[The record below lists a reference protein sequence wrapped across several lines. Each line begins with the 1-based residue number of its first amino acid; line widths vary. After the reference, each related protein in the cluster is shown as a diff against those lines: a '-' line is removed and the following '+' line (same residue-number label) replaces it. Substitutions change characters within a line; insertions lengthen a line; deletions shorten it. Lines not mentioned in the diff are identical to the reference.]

1 MTPLLFPLDA
11 AEALA
16 EGLCRQQGLEPG
28 RIEQRRYPDGETFLR
43 LATPVAG
50 RQVILLATLD
60 RPDAKT
66 LPLLFA
72 ADAARQQG
80 ALAVGLVA
88 PYLPYMR
95 QDKAFRPGEAVTSR
109 TFARLLSGSF
119 DWLVTIDPH
128 LHRYQSLDAIYSV
141 PAVAASAAGA
151 IAEWLRAN
159 VERPFLVGPDA
170 ESAQWVERIAA
181 LAGARS
187 AVLEKRRDGD
197 FDVAIGGGNLAVPAG
212 STPVVVDDIASSG
225 STLIEAVR
233 LLGREGHAAPVC
245 IVVHPLFADDAYE
258 RLLEAGPAA
267 VASANTVSHVSNRID
282 VTPEL
287 GEAVARVLAACRG
300 VRPRA

>member
-1 MTPLLFPLDA
+1 MTPLLFPLHA
-11 AEALA
+11 ADALA
-16 EGLCRQQGLEPG
+16 ERLCRQQGLELG
-28 RIEQRRYPDGETFLR
+28 RVEQRRYPDGETFLR

-50 RQVILLATLD
+50 RQVVLFATLD
-60 RPDAKT
+60 RPDDKI

-72 ADAARQQG
+72 ADAARQQD
-80 ALAVGLVA
+80 ALGVGLVA

-95 QDKAFRPGEAVTSR
+95 QDKAFSPGEAVTSR

-128 LHRYQSLDAIYSV
+128 LHRYPSLDAIYSV
-141 PAVAASAAGA
+141 PAVAASAAGP

-197 FDVAIGGGNLAVPAG
+197 FDVAIGGGNLAIPAG

-245 IVVHPLFADDAYE
+245 IVVHPLFAGDAYE

-267 VASANTVSHVSNRID
+267 VASANTVPHVSNRID

-287 GEAVARVLAACRG
+287 GEAVARALAARRG

>member
-1 MTPLLFPLDA
+1 MTPLLFPLHA

-16 EGLCRQQGLEPG
+16 AGLCRQRGLELG
-28 RIEQRRYPDGETFLR
+28 RIERRRYPDGETFLR

-50 RQVILLATLD
+50 RQVILLATLN
-60 RPDAKT
+60 RPDDKM

-72 ADAARQQG
+72 ADAARQQD
-80 ALAVGLVA
+80 ALGVGLVA

-95 QDKAFRPGEAVTSR
+95 QDEAFSPGEAVTSR

-128 LHRYQSLDAIYSV
+128 LHRYRSLDAIYSV
-141 PAVAASAAGA
+141 PAVAASAAGP

-181 LAGARS
+181 LAGAGS

-197 FDVAIGGGNLAVPAG
+197 FDVAIGGGNLAIPAG

-245 IVVHPLFADDAYE
+245 IVVHPLFAGDAYD

-267 VASANTVSHVSNRID
+267 VVSANTVPHLSNRID
-282 VTPEL
+282 VAPEL
-287 GEAVARVLAACRG
+287 GEAVARALAARRG

>member
-1 MTPLLFPLDA
+1 MTPLLFPLHA

-16 EGLCRQQGLEPG
+16 EGLCRQQGLELG

-50 RQVILLATLD
+50 RQVILFATLD
-60 RPDAKT
+60 RPDAKM
-66 LPLLFA
+66 LPWLFA
-72 ADAARQQG
+72 ADAARQQN
-80 ALAVGLVA
+80 ALGVGLVA

-95 QDKAFRPGEAVTSR
+95 QDKAFSPGEAVTSR
-109 TFARLLSGSF
+109 TFARLVSGSF

-128 LHRYQSLDAIYSV
+128 LHRYPSLDAIYSV
-141 PAVAASAAGA
+141 PAVAASAAGP

-197 FDVAIGGGNLAVPAG
+197 FDVAIGSGNLVIPAG

-245 IVVHPLFADDAYE
+245 IVVHPLFAGDAYE

-267 VASANTVSHVSNRID
+267 VASANTVPHVSNRID

-287 GEAVARVLAACRG
+287 GDAVARTLAARRA